1 MINRKKTGPG
11 TIESLI
17 STGKEMFHNRM
28 SAVSNKNILTK
39 IRFKGQLG
47 SAITVITS
55 LIVGFLI
62 IPNNI
67 LYFIDNEHHA
77 RTHGDTLH
85 GEQATHRTREHE
97 NAYIHAGIALV
108 TLGCLAMVVSI
119 VLSYFAAKSEW
130 KMRKSDDY
138 YWDPES
144 VKTSRTVTACLV
156 MMNFELFMAVIAGC
170 MELLYRPLISNARR
184 MRNMEFAIAVFNIII
199 YAMYVPT
206 MVLTSN
212 ILKAKQ
218 EKVQVDVHR
227 DVGEAI
233 SMPAVRDYMTERS
246 ANPYNSHSS
255 FI

>member
-1 MINRKKTGPG
+1 MNRKKMGPG

-17 STGKEMFHNRM
+17 STGKELFHNRM
-28 SAVSNKNILTK
+28 STVSNRNILTK

-77 RTHGDTLH
+77 WTPGDALH
-85 GEQATHRTREHE
+85 GQQATYRTPEHE
-97 NAYIHAGIALV
+97 DAHIHAGIALV
-108 TLGCLAMVVSI
+108 TLGCLAMVVSV
-119 VLSYFAAKSEW
+119 VLSHFAAKSER
-130 KMRKSDDY
+130 KMRKSEDCR
-138 YWDPES
+138 WDPES

-156 MMNFELFMAVIAGC
+156 MMNLELFMAVIAGC
-170 MELLYRPLISNARR
+170 MELLYRPLISDTRR
-184 MRNMEFAIAVFNIII
+184 MRNMECAIAVFNVVI

-206 MVLTSN
+206 MALTSS

-218 EKVQVDVHR
+218 EKVQADVHR
-227 DVGEAI
+227 DVLEAI
-233 SMPAVRDYMTERS
+233 SVPTARDYMTERS